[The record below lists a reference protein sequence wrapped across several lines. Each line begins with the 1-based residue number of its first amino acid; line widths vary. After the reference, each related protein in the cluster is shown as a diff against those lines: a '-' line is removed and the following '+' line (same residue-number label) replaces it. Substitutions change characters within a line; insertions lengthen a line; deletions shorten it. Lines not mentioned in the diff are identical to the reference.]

1 MRLYSKDKLKNSR
14 IFFDKRPPKF
24 MIFLVYFTLFLLLL
38 LVIASYKIKKNYV
51 VKASGQI
58 ADSQMSY
65 VSSNINGTIKKIKVK
80 EGDFVKEGEVILN
93 MLSVSY

>member
-1 MRLYSKDKLKNSR
+1 MKLYDKDKLKNSR

-24 MIFLVYFTLFLLLL
+24 MIFLVYFIVFSLLL
-38 LVIASYKIKKNYV
+38 LVVASYKIKKNYV

-65 VSSNINGTIKKIKVK
+65 V
-80 EGDFVKEGEVILN
+80 
-93 MLSVSY
+93 